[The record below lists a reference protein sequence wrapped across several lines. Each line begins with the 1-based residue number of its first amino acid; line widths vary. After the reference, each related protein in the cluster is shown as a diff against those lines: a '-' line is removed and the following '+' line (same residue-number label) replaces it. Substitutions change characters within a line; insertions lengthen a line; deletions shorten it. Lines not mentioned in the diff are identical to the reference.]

1 LFRDFTS
8 VDFHLKKSIIL
19 IHLAFLLTGTID
31 MFEFT
36 TLVKDTQAG
45 KVQNLGKPLQQN
57 NALTTSNA
65 LIKANEDWSKRGG
78 KPTVGTAP
86 KFASDD
92 IINRRAS
99 QKAAIVDPTGTHLAI

>member
-1 LFRDFTS
+1 
-8 VDFHLKKSIIL
+8 
-19 IHLAFLLTGTID
+19 

-45 KVQNLGKPLQQN
+45 KIQNLGKPQQQN

-92 IINRRAS
+92 VINRRAS
-99 QKAAIVDPTGTHLAI
+99 QKAAIVDPTALQAAGDGPAGSLTTQPVRMTRRRLRRV